1 MEFEKTKIGKIPTKW
16 IVTSICDIGDVVG
29 GGTPKKTVDE
39 YWNGDISWITPKDL
53 SNYNRRLICTGHR
66 KITNKGLCNSSAK
79 LLPKGTV
86 LFSSRAP
93 IGYLAIAG
101 KELCTNQGFKSIIC
115 NKEKINNYFL
125 YYLLIVKRRQLE
137 NIAGGSTFKE
147 ISGKV
152 LKEFEI
158 PLPPIEEQNVIARM
172 LSLLDDKIELNTRI
186 NQNLY
191 LLKRVIKAMIKVVTR
206 FFNSF
211 REIRI

>member
-16 IVTSICDIGDVVG
+16 NVASICDIGDVVG

-66 KITNKGLCNSSAK
+66 NITNKGLCNSSAR

-101 KELCTNQGFKSIIC
+101 KELCTNQGFKSVIC

-125 YYLLIVKRRQLE
+125 YYLLIVKRHYLE

-172 LSLLDDKIELNTRI
+172 LSHLDDKIEINTKI
-186 NQNLY
+186 NQN
-191 LLKRVIKAMIKVVTR
+191 
-206 FFNSF
+206 
-211 REIRI
+211 